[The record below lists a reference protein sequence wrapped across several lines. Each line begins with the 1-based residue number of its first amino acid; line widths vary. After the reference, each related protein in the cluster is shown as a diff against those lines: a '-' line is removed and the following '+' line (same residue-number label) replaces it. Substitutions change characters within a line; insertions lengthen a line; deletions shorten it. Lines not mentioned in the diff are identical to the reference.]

1 MRLIDPSSRACE
13 TDVLVAQATRTYDP
27 TVPRPAPAP
36 LTARQPM
43 SEIQQLVVTSQKR
56 AQEAGLRPEDLQLPV
71 QPPMERL
78 QASACVIYSLG

>member
-1 MRLIDPSSRACE
+1 
-13 TDVLVAQATRTYDP
+13 
-27 TVPRPAPAP
+27 
-36 LTARQPM
+36 M